1 MKYLITICFLMV
13 LLIPTFGDA
22 CSVYKLTKDGKTI
35 VGNNEDWTSPNGQF
49 WFEKGTADT
58 YGVMY
63 MGFLNKFAQG
73 AINEAGLMFDG
84 FWEPYLEVKNT
95 EGKLDIPIGDAIKK
109 VMQTMK
115 SVEEVK
121 AYLSTI
127 KLTILENG
135 QLVFVDQS
143 GTYLIIE
150 GDEMFIGDEAE
161 KTFSNFYYSQTR
173 SLDEVDLP
181 YYQKGRSFINTTE
194 IKPSLDYCSQAMSN
208 FSQSSIAS
216 TQYTTVYDLND
227 LKIRVYLFHDYSNFV
242 ELDLKEELE
251 KGDRQTMIAELFPE
265 ESAGYQHYVKYNNPE
280 QPTLLLEERIGDQK
294 ITEQELLSIG
304 FDVIINDLGYEWLNH
319 IKHKK
324 GAIKVFR
331 YGLKLMP
338 SNASLYDSL
347 AEAYY
352 ENKEWDNAL
361 ENYKKSLALD
371 PKNNNAK
378 EMISKID
385 ELQKGKNE
393 D

>member
-1 MKYLITICFLMV
+1 MA
-13 LLIPTFGDA
+13 LLFPTFGDA

-35 VGNNEDWTSPNGQF
+35 VGNNEDWISPNGQF
-49 WFEKGTADT
+49 WFEKGNENT

-84 FWEPYLEVKNT
+84 FFEPFLEVKNT
-95 EGKLDIPIGDAIKK
+95 EGKLEIPIGDAIKK
-109 VMQTMK
+109 VMQSMK
-115 SVEEVK
+115 MVEEVK
-121 AYLSTI
+121 AYLSTVN
-127 KLTILENG
+127 LTVLEKG

-161 KTFSNFYYSQTR
+161 KTFSNFYYSQTK

-181 YYQKGRSFINTTE
+181 YYQKGRSFINTTDT
-194 IKPSLDYCSQAMSN
+194 KPSLDYCSQAMSN

-227 LKIRVYLFHDYSNFV
+227 LTVRVYLFHDYSNFV
-242 ELDLKEELE
+242 ELDLKEELK
-251 KGDRQTMIAELFPE
+251 KGDRQIMIAELFPE
-265 ESAGYQHYVKYNNPE
+265 ESLGYQHYIKHNNPE
-280 QPTLLLEERIGDQK
+280 HPTMLLEERIGDQK
-294 ITEQELLSIG
+294 ITEQEFVSMG
-304 FDVIINDLGYEWLNH
+304 FDFIINELGYEWLNQ
-319 IKHKK
+319 IKNAE

-338 SNASLYDSL
+338 NNANLHDSL

-352 ENKEWDNAL
+352 VNEEWNNAL
-361 ENYKKSLALD
+361 KNYKKSLALD

-378 EMISKID
+378 EMILKID
-385 ELQKGKNE
+385 KLQKEKNK